1 MFFKYNTAKRTALDY
16 MKHPDI
22 VKVIIEWDDSQH
34 LYIVHA
40 LEKGA
45 RYMGSGS
52 IRKVFEK

>member
-22 VKVIIEWDDSQH
+22 VKVIIEWNHTQN